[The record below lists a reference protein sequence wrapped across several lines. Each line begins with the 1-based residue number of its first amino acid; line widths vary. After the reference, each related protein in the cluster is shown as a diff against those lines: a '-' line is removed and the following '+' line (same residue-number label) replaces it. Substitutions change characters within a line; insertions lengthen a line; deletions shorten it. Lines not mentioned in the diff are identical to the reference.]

1 MNSFSIKD
9 RFEDALSICKK
20 NGRAQFIGF
29 LNDAEKS
36 SAVEFCKYRSDCALF
51 GGYED
56 ADRVFFGAFP
66 EYAEP
71 QSAYYPIKA
80 VTFNYRPQDK
90 LTHRDFLGAVLSLGI
105 TRETVGDILVE
116 SGRAV
121 MFLSIPAAKLVLSE
135 MGKVGSVGVTVS
147 EGFLGELPSKGE
159 LVEQSLTVAS
169 ERLDCI
175 VAAVCGT
182 SRNTAEEMLENS
194 LVSLNSVITR
204 KGTAKVS
211 EGDKITVRG
220 YGKFYIKSIGGTTKK
235 GRLKIITQKY
245 I

>member
-1 MNSFSIKD
+1 
-9 RFEDALSICKK
+9 
-20 NGRAQFIGF
+20 
-29 LNDAEKS
+29 
-36 SAVEFCKYRSDCALF
+36 
-51 GGYED
+51 
-56 ADRVFFGAFP
+56 
-66 EYAEP
+66 
-71 QSAYYPIKA
+71 
-80 VTFNYRPQDK
+80 
-90 LTHRDFLGAVLSLGI
+90 
-105 TRETVGDILVE
+105 
-116 SGRAV
+116 
-121 MFLSIPAAKLVLSE
+121 
-135 MGKVGSVGVTVS
+135 
-147 EGFLGELPSKGE
+147 
-159 LVEQSLTVAS
+159 VEQSLTVAS

-235 GRLKIITQKY
+235 GRLKITTQKY